1 MADCGSSGSR
11 IVLGI
16 TSESVAIMMTDRRRS
31 ANLQAVLPADI
42 PEETTCAWFVLG
54 VWLFLT
60 MVALGFVT
68 FYGNRT
74 PRWEDWFLVPAVTG
88 AQPVDLAW
96 LWENV
101 QGHRIPILKLVLLAC
116 YSLFGFNSKP
126 ILYLNVLLFSALS
139 LGLLWAIREVRGR
152 WCYGDG
158 FFPIVLLNL
167 GQTEAFSWAQTFLY
181 VASTCLATL
190 VLVVIVI
197 SHRALNR
204 SGLILVAVSLVVLP
218 FTFGGGLVF
227 AALMIPWFVYQ
238 GWVVPR
244 TMEPSQS
251 FARTVTLASAGIIV
265 IITGLYFI
273 RYQAY
278 NSAPEQLYVK
288 PGLVVYARTALK
300 YLTSA
305 FGAGA
310 HLPWWQLP
318 GTLITVI
325 LITTSLCLFLIL
337 ARCRLSDNPRAV
349 GLASYMISWMGITW
363 VVGMGRHA
371 WGDVMLDSRY
381 AATSVAVLIGS
392 YFVWEIHGL
401 RALIPLGRIFLFT
414 IATAFLAANL
424 QQGVRQGVMQR
435 DAERAFLQDLR
446 AALPIPQLVAHHAW
460 VTYYYH
466 DRLEGY
472 LRQLR
477 DAGIAP
483 YDQLPTDSSFQV
495 YALSSE
501 PAFAHQIEWD
511 GHDGKVLGPDAY
523 LQFDLVKPELISGLR
538 FRFSLIDPSGMMP
551 TMKVRW
557 YNETKA
563 EFQQY
568 TCHYESTTGQETE
581 VIVYIDSTISKVL
594 ILPNNRASTF
604 RMSRIEL
611 LLPPGR

>member
-1 MADCGSSGSR
+1 
-11 IVLGI
+11 
-16 TSESVAIMMTDRRRS
+16 MMTDRSRP
-31 ANLQAVLPADI
+31 ANGREVRLADLT
-42 PEETTCAWFVLG
+42 EETACAWFVLG

-88 AQPVDLAW
+88 IQPVDLTW

-126 ILYLNVLLFSALS
+126 ILYLNVLLFSALA

-152 WCYGDG
+152 WCYGDA

-181 VASTCLATL
+181 VASTCLETL
-190 VLVVIVI
+190 VLILIVI
-197 SHRALNR
+197 SRRALNR
-204 SGLILVAVSLVVLP
+204 SGLVLAAMSLVVLP

-227 AALMIPWFVYQ
+227 AALMIPWLVYQ
-238 GWVVPR
+238 GWIVPR
-244 TMEPSQS
+244 TMEPSH
-251 FARTVTLASAGIIV
+251 FLARTVTLASAGIIV
-265 IITGLYFI
+265 IITGLYFV

-278 NSAPEQLYVK
+278 NSAPETLYVK
-288 PGLVVYARTALK
+288 PGLVAYAKTALK

-305 FGAGA
+305 FGGGA

-318 GTLITVI
+318 GTLIIVI

-337 ARCRLSDNPRAV
+337 ARCRLSDDPRAI
-349 GLASYMISWMGITW
+349 GLASYMISWLGIAW
-363 VVGMGRHA
+363 VVGMGRYA

-392 YFVWEIHGL
+392 YFVWELHGL
-401 RALIPLGRIFLFT
+401 RAFVPLGRIILFT
-414 IATAFLAANL
+414 IVTAFLAANL
-424 QQGVRQGVMQR
+424 QQGVRQGVTQR
-435 DAERAFLQDLR
+435 DAERGFLQDLR
-446 AALPIPQLVAHHAW
+446 AALPIPRLVARHAW

-477 DAGIAP
+477 DAGISP

-495 YALSSE
+495 HALSSE
-501 PAFAHQIEWD
+501 SASAHQIEWD
-511 GHDGKVLGPDAY
+511 GERGRVLGPDAY
-523 LQFDLVKPELISGLR
+523 LQFNLDKPEFISGLR
-538 FRFSLIDPSGMMP
+538 FRFSLADPSGMMP

-557 YNETKA
+557 YNFTKG
-563 EFQQY
+563 ELQQY
-568 TCHYESTTGQETE
+568 NCHYESMTGEE
-581 VIVYIDSTISKVL
+581 AEIVVYVDDMISNLL

-611 LLPPGR
+611 LLPPGG